1 MHPFCLRHL
10 PQRGRFSLRSASE
23 LISIS
28 RHSAARISPSGGD
41 AAAGGRRGVFP
52 RASARLACFL
62 TPVRAV
68 FGFYHKRRPSMILKT
83 PTTAADNGQ
92 PTKGRPFY
100 GQAKGQL
107 WLTWRSYA
115 GPPQH
120 IKLIAEGDTTPSE
133 PSEPSEPCHAVA
145 PWAVPLWW
153 LCHHL
158 CPGGKRVTG
167 FSVAQGLPTNPVPLP
182 PRKRWHN
189 KTFGNPLHLPFLFDK
204 IKKLEYK
211 YTCPWISYLCPLTGW
226 LWKKKRAEVIN
237 RRFLLCQLYP

>member
-10 PQRGRFSLRSASE
+10 PRRGRFSLRSASE

-41 AAAGGRRGVFP
+41 ASAGGRRGAFL

-68 FGFYHKRRPSMILKT
+68 FWFYHKRRPSMILKT

-133 PSEPSEPCHAVA
+133 SSRRNQITLSAPHRTVLAVFPHTA
-145 PWAVPLWW
+145 LRIVLGYHI
-153 LCHHL
+153 CT
-158 CPGGKRVTG
+158 RIRG
-167 FSVAQGLPTNPVPLP
+167 FG
-182 PRKRWHN
+182 
-189 KTFGNPLHLPFLFDK
+189 
-204 IKKLEYK
+204 I
-211 YTCPWISYLCPLTGW
+211 
-226 LWKKKRAEVIN
+226 
-237 RRFLLCQLYP
+237 